1 VNSSSQLPVPGSQ
14 LLEAEVESFIL
25 SGVAGADHAA
35 ATKSNELTFRDISEL
50 RLQGVLPMR
59 TTRLAILF
67 LVAVCGIAVA
77 QAKRDT
83 FAAQMQKIR
92 ETWVQEF
99 NAGHGDKVAAFYA
112 PEAVLMRWDGTVHGH
127 DSILAEMQ
135 RSISGGAHDYV
146 VHSLRTD
153 HSGDLGYDTGA
164 YNVTLRDRVIEGNYV
179 IVVRKMK
186 GRWLIVAHSSVPNP
200 AERP

>member
-1 VNSSSQLPVPGSQ
+1 M
-14 LLEAEVESFIL
+14 IL
-25 SGVAGADHAA
+25 SVSKHGRAV
-35 ATKSNELTFRDISEL
+35 
-50 RLQGVLPMR
+50 V
-59 TTRLAILF
+59 F
-67 LVAVCGIAVA
+67 LVTVVLSGLVGA
-77 QAKRDT
+77 QSKSDT
-83 FAAQMQKIR
+83 FATQMQKIR

-99 NAGHGDKVAAFYA
+99 NAGHADKVAAFYA

-135 RSISGGAHDYV
+135 RSITGGAHNYV

-164 YNVTLRDRVIEGNYV
+164 YNVNLRDRLVEGNYV
-179 IVVRKMK
+179 IVVQRIK

-200 AERP
+200 REAP